1 MQNNKLN
8 DTRLKPSLSLNSDEI
23 DLINQIAKDQAR
35 TKNSLITYIVKEYLK
50 EYQSKQAED
59 AKKVL

>member
-23 DLINQIAKDQAR
+23 DLINKIAQDQAR
-35 TKNSLITYIVKEYLK
+35 TKNSLITYIIKEYLK
-50 EYQSKQAED
+50 EYQAKQSE
-59 AKKVL
+59 K